1 MKNSYVI
8 LLVIFCFSFF
18 PLQAYANSYGW
29 GYKKTTDHTQPEVGK
44 YKPILEKYN
53 SYYVDPSGDKH
64 VYLTFDNGYEA
75 GYTEQILD
83 VLKEKNAPATFF
95 LTGHYVE
102 DQPEL
107 TKRML
112 DDGHT
117 IGNHSDGHRDFTKL
131 SKQEFTEDLEVLTK
145 KIKKVSEDTNVQYV
159 RPPKG
164 TFNEQSLQ
172 WANELGYTHIFWS
185 LAFVDWNEGSEKG
198 WKNAYDQVMEQIHP
212 GAIILMHT
220 VSKDNA
226 DALSYLID
234 DLRKKGYKFKSLDDL
249 MLKQLL
255 PQSVLGF
262 E

>member
-1 MKNSYVI
+1 MPIAMV
-8 LLVIFCFSFF
+8 
-18 PLQAYANSYGW
+18 GDT
-29 GYKKTTDHTQPEVGK
+29 KKTTDHTQPEVGK

-145 KIKKVSEDTNVQYV
+145 KN
-159 RPPKG
+159 
-164 TFNEQSLQ
+164 
-172 WANELGYTHIFWS
+172 
-185 LAFVDWNEGSEKG
+185 
-198 WKNAYDQVMEQIHP
+198 
-212 GAIILMHT
+212 
-220 VSKDNA
+220 
-226 DALSYLID
+226 
-234 DLRKKGYKFKSLDDL
+234 
-249 MLKQLL
+249 
-255 PQSVLGF
+255 
-262 E
+262 